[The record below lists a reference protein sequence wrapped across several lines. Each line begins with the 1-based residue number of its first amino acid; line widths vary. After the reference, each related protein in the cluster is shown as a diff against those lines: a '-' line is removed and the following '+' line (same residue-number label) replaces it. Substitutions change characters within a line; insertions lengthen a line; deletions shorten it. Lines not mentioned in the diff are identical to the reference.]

1 MKEWTG
7 DWSDNS
13 KKWTVR
19 TRAQVD
25 GENKEDG
32 SFFMSFTD
40 FIKFFTTTTIC
51 YYQEENVDSFIT
63 DQHELDGWAMAK
75 FTLERDNPRPF
86 CITVDQ
92 ISERFM
98 DLRRD
103 GMYYSPPTKI
113 ILTKLEA
120 IIDYET

>member
-1 MKEWTG
+1 MKEAGLVDSHAYTLVAAKEITLDNLSIEKLVKVRNPYGMKEWTG

-32 SFFMSFTD
+32 SFFMSFAD

-51 YYQEENVDSFIT
+51 YYQDENVDSFIT
-63 DQHELDGWAMAK
+63 D
-75 FTLERDNPRPF
+75 
-86 CITVDQ
+86 
-92 ISERFM
+92 
-98 DLRRD
+98 
-103 GMYYSPPTKI
+103 
-113 ILTKLEA
+113 
-120 IIDYET
+120 